1 MNEINDARELLRR
14 TRIEVAPATY
24 FLLGISHSD
33 WERLIQ
39 NPELSPRGSEP
50 FMILRDQRE
59 VTMLVDS
66 DDWQT
71 MRHAVRDARVEGD
84 FRLLT
89 LDIELGWNVTGYFAL
104 VASILAEAG
113 VPMGAFSGFSRDLLI
128 IKQEFLASALK
139 ALGPHV
145 DSLC

>member
-1 MNEINDARELLRR
+1 MSEIHDARELLRR

-24 FLLGISHSD
+24 FLLGLSHSD

-39 NPELSPRGSEP
+39 SPELSPRGSEP
-50 FMILRDQRE
+50 FMILRDPRE

-66 DDWQT
+66 VDWQT
-71 MRHAVRDARVEGD
+71 MRHALRDARVEAD
-84 FRLLT
+84 FRLLF
-89 LDIELGWNVTGYFAL
+89 LDIELEWNVTGFLAL
-104 VASILAEAG
+104 VANILAEAG
-113 VPMGAFSGFSRDLLI
+113 VPIGAFSAFSRDLLI
-128 IKQEFLASALK
+128 IKQEFLATALK

>member
-1 MNEINDARELLRR
+1 MNEIHDARELLRR
-14 TRIEVAPATY
+14 TRVEVAPATY

-59 VTMLVDS
+59 VTLLVDS
-66 DDWQT
+66 TDWQT
-71 MRHAVRDARVEGD
+71 MRHAVRDARIEGD
-84 FRLLT
+84 LRLVT
-89 LDIELGWNVTGYFAL
+89 LDIELAWNVTGYLAL
-104 VASILAEAG
+104 VACLLAEAG
-113 VPMGAFSGFSRDLLI
+113 VPVGAFSAFSRDLLI
-128 IKQEFLASALK
+128 IKQEFLPAALK

-145 DSLC
+145 DSMC